1 MTETHQVHC
10 DCGTVEVTMTGEPK
24 VHAFCHC
31 EDCRDL
37 LQVPYH
43 SVLAWEPEQ
52 VSVTKGEPSVKTFQ
66 HPSKRM
72 TRVFCADCG
81 ELLYNTNAMGWKLV
95 SQILVLKTNGYT
107 LPESYQPNGHF
118 FYDRRIV
125 DIDDALPKR

>member
-1 MTETHQVHC
+1 MSDTLSVHC
-10 DCGTVEVTMTGEPK
+10 DCEAVEISMSGAPK
-24 VHAFCHC
+24 GHAFCHC

-52 VSVTKGEPSVKTFQ
+52 VSVTKGRSLLTSFQ

-72 TRVFCADCG
+72 KRVFCQQCA
-81 ELLYNTNAMGWKLV
+81 EVMFNTNAMGWKLI
-95 SQILVLKTNGYT
+95 SQILVLKSNDYQ
-107 LPESYQPNGHF
+107 LPTSYQPNRHF

-125 DIDDALPKR
+125 SIDDDLPKQ